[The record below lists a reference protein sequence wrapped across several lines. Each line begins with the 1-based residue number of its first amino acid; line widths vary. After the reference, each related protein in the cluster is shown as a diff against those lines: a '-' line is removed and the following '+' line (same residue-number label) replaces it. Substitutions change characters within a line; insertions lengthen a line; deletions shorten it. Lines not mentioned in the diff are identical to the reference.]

1 MRIAKFLAAA
11 GVASRRKS
19 EELILEGRVSVNGS
33 VISEPGTQI
42 DPERDEVRVGKKRIS
57 APEEKVYIMFNKPVG
72 CVSTCSDD
80 RGRATV
86 LDYISGISQR
96 IYPVGRLD
104 FTTEG
109 LLLLTNDGELANRL
123 THPSHEVGKRY
134 LAIVEGDVTAYEIK
148 KLEKGVFLSSTESA
162 APPVQGAEAPAW
174 RKRGDSGGKTAPAK
188 IKVLKN
194 ENGKTELTIIIHE
207 GRNHQVKRMFEAV
220 GKRVV
225 FLKRISVG
233 DINLGQLKKGE
244 YRRLTDEEI
253 AYLKGLK

>member
-1 MRIAKFLAAA
+1 MRIAKFLASA
-11 GVASRRKS
+11 GVASRRKC
-19 EELILEGRVSVNGS
+19 EELIFEGKVSVNGV
-33 VISEPGTQI
+33 VISEPGTRV
-42 DPERDEVRVGKKRIS
+42 DPANDKVRVGKKLIE

-80 RGRATV
+80 KGRTTV
-86 LDYISGISQR
+86 LDYITGINER

-123 THPSHEVGKRY
+123 THPRHEVGKRY
-134 LAIVEGDVTAYEIK
+134 LVIVEGDVTSDDVK
-148 KLEKGVFLSSTESA
+148 KLEKGIFIE
-162 APPVQGAEAPAW
+162 
-174 RKRGDSGGKTAPAK
+174 GGKTAPARIK
-188 IKVLKN
+188 ILKR

-207 GRNHQVKRMFEAV
+207 GRNHQVKKMFEAV
-220 GKRVV
+220 EKKVV

-244 YRRLTDEEI
+244 YRHLSAEEV
-253 AYLKGLK
+253 AYLKSIK

>member
-1 MRIAKFLAAA
+1 MKGETLRIAKFLASA
-11 GVASRRKS
+11 GVASRRKC
-19 EELILEGRVSVNGS
+19 EELIFEGKVSVNGV
-33 VISEPGTQI
+33 VISEPGTRV
-42 DPERDEVRVGKKRIS
+42 DPANDKVRVGKKLIE

-80 RGRATV
+80 KGRTTV
-86 LDYISGISQR
+86 LDYITGINER

-123 THPSHEVGKRY
+123 THPRHEVGKRY
-134 LAIVEGDVTAYEIK
+134 LVIVEGDVTSDDVK
-148 KLEKGVFLSSTESA
+148 KLEKGIFIE
-162 APPVQGAEAPAW
+162 
-174 RKRGDSGGKTAPAK
+174 GGKTAPARIK
-188 IKVLKN
+188 ILKR

-207 GRNHQVKRMFEAV
+207 GRNHQVKKMFEAV
-220 GKRVV
+220 EKKVV

-244 YRRLTDEEI
+244 YRHLSAEEV
-253 AYLKGLK
+253 AYLKSIK